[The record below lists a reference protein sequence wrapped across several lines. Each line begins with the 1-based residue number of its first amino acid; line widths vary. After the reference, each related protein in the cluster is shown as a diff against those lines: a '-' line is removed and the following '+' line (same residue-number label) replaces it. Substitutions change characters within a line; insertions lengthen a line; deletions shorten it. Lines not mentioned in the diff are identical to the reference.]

1 MPRVAEIRPIERKDG
16 RKHRYG
22 IAYPQP
28 GGKRKK
34 VFRWTTKAARDEQ
47 LSIDRDRLLHEGTS
61 GMSASAADVQLLNDL
76 RSMLPEN
83 VDPRE
88 AARFYMEH
96 HQAAE
101 SIPLRDAVRGYLHT
115 LQVRKL
121 SWEYIGHCRRELGRL
136 EDCFGGGTDLSAITG
151 TDLVKLLAALP
162 LSPRTK
168 ENYRSHYERFF
179 KWCMKSGWIMH
190 SPMDAIDS
198 IRVAETDPGVMPV
211 DDVRALMHKCL
222 ETHPRSAPFLALSF
236 FAGLRSSQIPRLKR
250 GDLNFDERGITLPG
264 ATHKTR
270 KRFYV
275 EGHEENLWA
284 WLEPL
289 RGKKSWKP
297 FAHSTFRD
305 WREKAYL
312 KSGVEYPH
320 NGARDSF
327 CSYHIALYND
337 ASRTATL
344 LTHRGVNMLYSH
356 YRGKALKRDAVE
368 YFKIRP

>member
-1 MPRVAEIRPIERKDG
+1 MPRVAEIRAIERKDG

-22 IAYPQP
+22 IAYPLP

-34 VFRWTTKAARDEQ
+34 VFRWTTKRARDDQ
-47 LSIDRDRLLHEGTS
+47 LSIDRELAMYEGTA
-61 GMSASAADVQLLNDL
+61 GMAASASDVQLLADL
-76 RSMLPEN
+76 REILPEN

-88 AARFYMEH
+88 AARFYVDH
-96 HQAAE
+96 HAAVK
-101 SIPLRDAVRGYLHT
+101 SVPLKDAVRGYLHT
-115 LQVRKL
+115 LQIRKL
-121 SWEYIGHCRRELGRL
+121 SWEYIGHCRRELGKL
-136 EDCFGGGTDLSAITG
+136 EDHFGSRYDLSGISGTDM
-151 TDLVKLLAALP
+151 VRFLAALP

-179 KWCMKSGWIMH
+179 RWCMKSGWIVH
-190 SPMDAIDS
+190 SPMEAIDS
-198 IRVAETDPGVMPV
+198 IRVAETDPNVMPV
-211 DDVRALMHKCL
+211 ADVRTLLNECL
-222 ETHPRSAPFLALSF
+222 KSNPRAAPFMALAF
-236 FAGLRSSQIPRLKR
+236 FAGMRSSQIPRLKR
-250 GDLNFDERGITLPG
+250 GDLNFEERGITLPG

-275 EGHEENLWA
+275 EGHEDNLWA

-289 RGKKSWKP
+289 RKKKSWKP
-297 FAHSTFRD
+297 FADSTFRD
-305 WREKAYL
+305 WRERAYL
-312 KSGVEYPH
+312 VAGIEYPH

-327 CSYHIALYND
+327 CSYHIALHND

-368 YFKIRP
+368 YFRITP